1 MCKTSDTC
9 ASMLQCGSESK
20 HRYER
25 RVHLL
30 QNKGEK
36 QGSEVVSLQ
45 QTVAFLPPAAV
56 DDRQNLGVVGNHTHP
71 VLQHSSVKL
80 SNFPAYRASGK
91 SHAIYCSV
99 NASFNVISWTVV
111 SSQLTEILTKAMQ
124 FIVQSMLHSMLFPEQ
139 WFLPSLQRSWQKP
152 CNLLFSQC
160 LIQCYF

>member
-1 MCKTSDTC
+1 MQISFRMLAANSLLGVFFSVYLCKTSDTC
-9 ASMLQCGSESK
+9 ASTLQSGSESK

-71 VLQHSSVKL
+71 VLQHSSIKL

-91 SHAIYCSV
+91 SHAIYCLV

-124 FIVQSMLHSMLFPEQ
+124 FIVQSMLHCF
-139 WFLPSLQRSWQKP
+139 
-152 CNLLFSQC
+152 
-160 LIQCYF
+160 IQCFIQRYF